1 MNLYLVPNL
10 GIVKYRDENS
20 FIMADIPGI
29 IEGASSGKGLGYR
42 FLRHIERNSSLLF
55 MVPINEKNILK
66 KYKILL
72 NELKIYDE
80 NMLIKKRILVI
91 SKCDIGDKR
100 LIKKISNEIGDKISF
115 IFISSISNFGLVE
128 LKDKIWSLLNPSYD

>member
-1 MNLYLVPNL
+1 MQASQLFSVLTSAKPKIADYEFTTLVPNL
-10 GIVKYRDENS
+10 GIVNYRDENS

-42 FLRHIERNSSLLF
+42 FLRHIERNSCLLF

-100 LIKKISNEIGDKISF
+100 LIKK
-115 IFISSISNFGLVE
+115 
-128 LKDKIWSLLNPSYD
+128 SLMK